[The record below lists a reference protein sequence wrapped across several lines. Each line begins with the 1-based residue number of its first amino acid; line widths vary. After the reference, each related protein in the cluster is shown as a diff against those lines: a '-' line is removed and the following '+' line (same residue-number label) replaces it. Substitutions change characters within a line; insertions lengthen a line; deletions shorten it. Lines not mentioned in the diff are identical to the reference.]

1 MPVAIPCTPNGASL
15 WTQRTSI
22 GGRDYQLTFDW
33 SQRDGHW
40 RLDVADQDGNA
51 IRTGIVLVTNRSLLR
66 GMNDTRL
73 PAGSLVVVDTL
84 AQWADAGF
92 SDLGSRFLLLY
103 YDRSEALA

>member
-1 MPVAIPCTPNGASL
+1 MPVSIPCTSSGASR

-40 RLDVADQDGNA
+40 RLDLADQDGVM
-51 IRTGIVLVTNRSLLR
+51 IRAGIVLVTNRSLLR

-92 SDLGSRFLLLY
+92 ADLGTRFLLLY
-103 YDRSEALA
+103 YDPSEVLA